1 MVTGTRSFFAAGPK
15 RPGVTLMELMITVA
29 ILSIVFSIAA
39 PILNQANRQFIL
51 NSTRVQLQ
59 QEARAVMYI
68 VTRNLRQ
75 AQAATITIDRAGA
88 TQPFYSRIT
97 FTKEAATQGV
107 SPTLVFQQ
115 EGTTLYQVIGGAK
128 KPLSTNLKYLA
139 FTFPRSD
146 DMGIISVSLTLEKK
160 IFEGRT
166 KALHM
171 ASEKVRIMN

>member
-1 MVTGTRSFFAAGPK
+1 MVISTR
-15 RPGVTLMELMITVA
+15 RGVTLMELMMTI
-29 ILSIVFSIAA
+29 SIIFVVLGIAA
-39 PILNQANRQFIL
+39 PILTQANRTFIM
-51 NSTRVQLQ
+51 NRTRVELQ
-59 QEARAVMYI
+59 QEARAVMYV

-75 AQAATITIDRAGA
+75 AQAASIIIDRANN

-97 FTKEAATQGV
+97 FTKEAATAGV

-115 EGTTLYQVIGGAK
+115 EGTTLYQVISGSK
-128 KPLSTNLKYLA
+128 KPLSKNLKYLA

-160 IFEGRT
+160 IYEGRT

>member
-1 MVTGTRSFFAAGPK
+1 MVTRTASR
-15 RPGVTLMELMITVA
+15 RGVTLMELMITIA
-29 ILSIVFSIAA
+29 IISVVFSVAA
-39 PILNQANRQFIL
+39 PILTQANRMFIM
-51 NSTRVQLQ
+51 NRTRVELQ

-75 AQAATITIDRAGA
+75 AQAASITIDRAGV

-97 FTKEAATQGV
+97 FTKQGATQGV

-115 EGTTLYQVIGGAK
+115 EGTTLYQVIGGGR
-128 KPLSTNLKYLA
+128 KPLTKNLKYLA

-160 IFEGRT
+160 IYEGRS

-171 ASEKVRIMN
+171 ASEKVRVMN

>member
-1 MVTGTRSFFAAGPK
+1 MVIFK
-15 RPGVTLMELMITVA
+15 RPGVTLMELMITIGIISV
-29 ILSIVFSIAA
+29 VFGIAA
-39 PILNQANRQFIL
+39 PILTQANRQFIL
-51 NSTRVQLQ
+51 NRTRVELQ
-59 QEARAVMYI
+59 QEARSVMYV

-75 AQAATITIDRAGA
+75 AQAASITIDRYSAV
-88 TQPFYSRIT
+88 QPFYSRIT
-97 FTKEAATQGV
+97 FTKQAATAGV
-107 SPTLVFQQ
+107 SSTLVFHQ
-115 EGTTLYQVIGGAK
+115 EGTYLYQVIGGGK
-128 KPLSTNLKYLA
+128 KPLSKNLKYLA